1 MDVQIKNIPLSKI
14 EVNKGQIKGV
24 PANPRIIKDGKYKA
38 LVKSIKD
45 DPEMMNLRELLVYE
59 QGGKFILIGGNM
71 RYRALRELKYKDAPC
86 KVIPAGTSVEKL
98 KAYLIK
104 DNNGFGEWDWDL
116 LANEWDAELLQDWGV
131 DMPFSL
137 DENTEL
143 EESEIERKERE
154 FREKM
159 EAGEISE
166 EDEEYQEF
174 LEKFKL
180 KKTTDDCY
188 TPPIVFDAIADW
200 VVKEYNVDKAKFVRP
215 FYPGGDYQNE
225 NYKADDIVVDNPPFS
240 ILAEIIRFYQQRK
253 IKFFLYGPHLTLFS
267 SSSSCTSIPVGA
279 PIVYE
284 NGANVNTSFVTNL
297 DDPKIRF
304 KTSPSLYAVI
314 KEANERNLAQT
325 KRELPKYS
333 YDRHII
339 TTPFL
344 SQLSRLGIEFSVPV
358 AESESIAQLDCQKES
373 KKAIFGKGYIVSH
386 RVFKEREKAER
397 EKAEKWE
404 LSKREW
410 AIVEKLNKQGEYNN
424 GSK

>member
-1 MDVQIKNIPLSKI
+1 MNVQTVNIPLSKI

-24 PANPRIIKDGKYKA
+24 PANPRQIKDDKYKA

-45 DPEMMNLRELLVYE
+45 DPEMLALRELLVYE
-59 QGGKFILIGGNM
+59 HEGAFVLIGGNM
-71 RYRALRELKYKDAPC
+71 RYMALKELKYKEAPC
-86 KVIPAGTSVEKL
+86 KIIPADTSVEKL

-104 DNNGFGEWDWDL
+104 DNNGFGEWDWDM
-116 LANEWDAELLQDWGV
+116 LANDWDSEELRDWGV

-279 PIVYE
+279 QIVYE

-304 KTSPSLYAVI
+304 KTSPSLYEVI

-358 AESESIAQLDCQKES
+358 AESEPIAQLDSQKES
-373 KKAIFGKGYIVSH
+373 KKAIFGKGYIVSD